1 MIRLSVQLASP
12 WIYLAFVATALGQ
25 LFPSSFSSW
34 LLRNRRY
41 VGLSFAAGFGWQ
53 AVFIL
58 VLLGLHGDYYATV
71 LHDTAEFISRMLS
84 YVLLLALT
92 VTSFF
97 PVRRTMDPRHWQLL
111 HRVGIWYFWAA
122 IWVSYAE
129 TVMTGD
135 TRIITIVF
143 VISGLLALTLRCA
156 AYLKK
161 RSALLIEQPAETT
174 TP

>member
-53 AVFIL
+53 AVFIA
-58 VLLGLHGDYYATV
+58 VLLGLHGDYYATT
-71 LHDTAEFISRMLS
+71 LHDTAEFITRMLS
-84 YVLLLALT
+84 YTLLLALT

-97 PVRRTMDPRHWQLL
+97 PVRRAMDPKHWRLL

-129 TVMTGD
+129 TVMAGD
-135 TRIITIVF
+135 TRAIAIVF
-143 VISGLLALTLRCA
+143 VISGLLALTLRCGA
-156 AYLKK
+156 FLKK
-161 RSALLIEQPAETT
+161 RSALVVEHPAETT

>member
-71 LHDTAEFISRMLS
+71 LHNTAEFISRMLS

-97 PVRRTMDPRHWQLL
+97 PVRRHGPRHWRLSIWL
-111 HRVGIWYFWAA
+111 GFGISGQRSG
-122 IWVSYAE
+122 VPCRNRHD
-129 TVMTGD
+129 D
-135 TRIITIVF
+135 TRVLLLSLWPPAF
-143 VISGLLALTLRCA
+143 VSTAVR
-156 AYLKK
+156 
-161 RSALLIEQPAETT
+161 LI
-174 TP
+174 